1 MAKGYTD
8 EQIDTLLDMF
18 HAEEQELRGQVTKLT
33 SEREEA
39 KAEIAKYQKG
49 GEYYT
54 DPKEIERL
62 KTFETETKAEKVK
75 ATKDKAFD
83 AMLTKLKVK
92 DDFKKLLKKS
102 LNYDELEV
110 TDKGE
115 IAEAY
120 EKKFVEGLKADCPS
134 ALDTP
139 PAGTGINFG
148 NVFGAEKT
156 KGAEPTNDE
165 WGAAIT
171 AKQNSK

>member
-1 MAKGYTD
+1 MNREELKALGLTD
-8 EQIDTLLDMF
+8 EQIGSVMENYGKSVVNLQKSADEKD
-18 HAEEQELRGQVTKLT
+18 AELK
-33 SEREEA
+33 
-39 KAEIAKYQKG
+39 KYQRG
-49 GEYYT
+49 GELYF
-54 DPKEIERL
+54 DPAELERL
-62 KTFETETKAEKVK
+62 KTFEKETKAEKVK

-115 IAEAY
+115 IAESY